1 MDLIIR
7 NFMRVKEAK
16 LRIEGLTLL
25 KGVSSAGKSSCIKA
39 VYAALANRFDSDQ
52 VRWGEENA
60 VISLR
65 WSKESPVLIVQRN
78 RQGGSPLMKL
88 NGHVYSKLNRNLP
101 KEVQEY
107 NNLGV
112 VKAGS
117 DTLLLNFQ
125 AQFQKPLLL
134 EFSNR
139 RILEILSA
147 SKGMDD
153 LNLVSGAISKKRE
166 QNRGAFKSV
175 SSIIN
180 STKGNLSVVKFN
192 IQELEPKY
200 NQLKQALDDFNTS
213 KQHLDEVSEVISLAE
228 QLSTLSKQV
237 DSKEKLI
244 VSLTAVYDAKCN
256 FEQQD
261 DLRNQLAKLFIWHSN
276 LQVLQSSE
284 VFLVKKLKS
293 LQHLLDVRLQT
304 EQLANQV
311 EQIEE
316 VINQRKEYGSLQHQR
331 INVDS
336 KLVVCQKFYDADRE
350 KYDNERNYSELSSFI
365 TIFSVQKSY
374 NDRLH
379 QINNILEN
387 NLCPLCGKPLADHE

>member
-1 MDLIIR
+1 
-7 NFMRVKEAK
+7 MRVKEAK

>member
-101 KEVQEY
+101 KEVEEY
-107 NNLGV
+107 NNLGI

-336 KLVVCQKFYDADRE
+336 KLVVCQKFCDADRE